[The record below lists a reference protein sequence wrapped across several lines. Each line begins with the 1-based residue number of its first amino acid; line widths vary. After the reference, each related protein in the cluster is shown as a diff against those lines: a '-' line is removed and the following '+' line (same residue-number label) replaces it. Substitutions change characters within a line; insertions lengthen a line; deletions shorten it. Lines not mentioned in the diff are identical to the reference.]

1 MESLKRDRDFPGGAS
16 GKEPAWQCRRCKRRG
31 FDPWVRKIP
40 WRRAWQLTPV
50 FLPGNSMDRGTWQAT
65 VRGVTREWGKI

>member
-1 MESLKRDRDFPGGAS
+1 MDSANPKWCS
-16 GKEPAWQCRRCKRRG
+16 GKEPPLPMQEMQEMHVSLDWK
-31 FDPWVRKIP
+31 DPWMKK
-40 WRRAWQLTPV
+40 WQLTPV